1 MNRNL
6 KHWIVLAVSVAAGGL
21 AAQTLDLS
29 KPPLFLNGAVDPNLM
44 VTFDD
49 SGSMAWGYTPDNV
62 DDGDCDWRYKRFY
75 SPAFNRQYF
84 NPAINYEPPLRA
96 DGSRMPDQSYTAAL
110 INGFNGSAT
119 TVNLS
124 NAYFGDN
131 VYGLRA
137 ASHNVSRGLLQVA
150 LEEPRAGHFGQVGE
164 GGDDARLAAPVIVQ
178 AAGG

>member
-124 NAYFGDN
+124 NAYF
-131 VYGLRA
+131 
-137 ASHNVSRGLLQVA
+137 VSYAEDATPDRVVH
-150 LEEPRAGHFGQVGE
+150 RAGATSHSSCSTRTSRSFEFPTGSASAFVS
-164 GGDDARLAAPVIVQ
+164 A
-178 AAGG
+178 